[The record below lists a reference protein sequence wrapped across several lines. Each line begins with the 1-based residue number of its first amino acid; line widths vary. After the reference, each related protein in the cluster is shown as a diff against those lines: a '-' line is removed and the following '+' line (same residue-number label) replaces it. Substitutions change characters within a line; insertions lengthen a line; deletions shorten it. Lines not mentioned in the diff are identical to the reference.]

1 MNVFVC
7 VCICLHECFTDEE
20 MFHVRP
26 MKADKYYVR
35 VSVDGVPL
43 AMADYCR
50 NQPIRTSCSIIV
62 S

>member
-1 MNVFVC
+1 MY
-7 VCICLHECFTDEE
+7 ICLHECFTDEV
-20 MFHVRP
+20 MFDVRP

-43 AMADYCR
+43 ATADYCH
-50 NQPIRTSCSIIV
+50 NKPKSTSCSIIV